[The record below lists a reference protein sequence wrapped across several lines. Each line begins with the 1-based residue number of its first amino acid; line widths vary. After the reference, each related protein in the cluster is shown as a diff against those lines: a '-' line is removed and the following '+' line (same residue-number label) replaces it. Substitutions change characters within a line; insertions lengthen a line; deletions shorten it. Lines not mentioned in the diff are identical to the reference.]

1 MPSMHLLNV
10 TAYCFRATCM
20 NLGDIHLPLS
30 LHKSDTCKR
39 VVMDSY
45 IINPHN
51 FWQRLL
57 QSVSRLVQVN
67 SVSH

>member
-1 MPSMHLLNV
+1 
-10 TAYCFRATCM
+10 M

-39 VVMDSY
+39 VVTDGY

-51 FWQRLL
+51 FRQRLL